1 MSKLSGIRILPYGK
15 LKKKHEVE
23 IMPRVTIIKPNIT
36 KEQKKKALRNIAEIM
51 EQIVEEELG
60 AKVEIELIDKKQ
72 EKLT

>member
-1 MSKLSGIRILPYGK
+1 
-15 LKKKHEVE
+15 
-23 IMPRVTIIKPNIT
+23 MPRVTIIKPNIT